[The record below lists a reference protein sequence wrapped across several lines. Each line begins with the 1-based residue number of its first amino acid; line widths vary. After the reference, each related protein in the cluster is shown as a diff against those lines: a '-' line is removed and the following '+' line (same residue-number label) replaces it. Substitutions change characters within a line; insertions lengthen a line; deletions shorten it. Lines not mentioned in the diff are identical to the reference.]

1 MGKLLKLEGAY
12 IWVSSLFYRA
22 VIQVVLM
29 VCVGFMVMPDIMMK
43 SVEGKYV
50 GLIYKITGKWERSQE
65 YGAWETPA
73 VEELI
78 RSVGTHSEAKYL
90 SRQHVTV
97 AQRAALHPIIEVCA
111 RETIFG
117 GGGVSKW

>member
-1 MGKLLKLEGAY
+1 MGKLLKMEGEY

-29 VCVGFMVMPDIMMK
+29 VCVGFMVRPDIIMK
-43 SVEGKYV
+43 SVEGNYV
-50 GLIYKITGKWERSQE
+50 GLIYKITGKRERSQE

-90 SRQHVTV
+90 SRQNVTV
-97 AQRAALHPIIEVCA
+97 VQRTALHPIIEVCA
-111 RETIFG
+111 RETKYEG
-117 GGGVSKW
+117 EGSKR